1 MPRTYVALDLEA
13 TGMHPERDEVIEI
26 GAVKFRDGQ
35 IIGRWES
42 LVRPSQPVPYRVT
55 QLTGIK
61 NSDVAR
67 APHIGQIAPALIR
80 FVGDSPII
88 GQSISLDMAML
99 ARAGIVLRNVVWDT
113 FELATLLVPEAAVYN
128 LRSVAERLGI
138 PADGERAH
146 RALADAE
153 LTMRVFLALRERIE
167 ELPLEVLSEITR
179 STARSDWQ
187 LSLLFQEVEH

>member
-1 MPRTYVALDLEA
+1 MSRSYIALDLEA

-35 IIGRWES
+35 VVDRWES
-42 LVRPSQPVPYRVT
+42 YVRPSQPVPYKVT

-61 NSDVAR
+61 TSDVAR
-67 APHIGQIAPALIR
+67 APQIGQVAPALIR

-88 GQSISLDMAML
+88 GQSVELDMAML
-99 ARAGIVLRNVVWDT
+99 ARAGVRLKNVQWDT

-128 LRSVAERLGI
+128 LRAVAQKLGV
-138 PADGERAH
+138 DLEEGQAH

-167 ELPLEVLSEITR
+167 DLPLEVVSEISR
-179 STARSDWQ
+179 STARSDWP
-187 LSLLFQEVEH
+187 LRLLFQELE